1 MYFVVPEE
9 QLAPPVA
16 PIEQPSD
23 RPQGQLQPL
32 PERLSRKES
41 GESRLPAE
49 DVLSE
54 LIQAL
59 ELPAPELT
67 ANPLVFLSK
76 QLRFSLPVE
85 DINTPE
91 TDIYL
96 IKSVIERIE
105 RAQQREQEAVPAAE
119 AQLEKVRDAARRSQY
134 KEAINAAAEIRDA
147 DLADGQLR
155 ELMGAIWSA
164 SVDLSDDS
172 EEELCGYDRVI
183 HIGNILIARNTDDL
197 LLHGRIARALFYK
210 GITLGN
216 LNRSEEAIAV
226 YDEVMHRFGEAT
238 EAALREQVAMA
249 LQKKHETLVG
259 LGREDEARNVYEE
272 LRERFGDISPPQAPT

>member
-105 RAQQREQEAVPAAE
+105 RAQQREQEAVPAAK

-134 KEAINAAAEIRDA
+134 KEAINAAAEIRDT
-147 DLADGQLR
+147 DLADG
-155 ELMGAIWSA
+155 
-164 SVDLSDDS
+164 
-172 EEELCGYDRVI
+172 
-183 HIGNILIARNTDDL
+183 
-197 LLHGRIARALFYK
+197 
-210 GITLGN
+210 
-216 LNRSEEAIAV
+216 
-226 YDEVMHRFGEAT
+226 
-238 EAALREQVAMA
+238 
-249 LQKKHETLVG
+249 
-259 LGREDEARNVYEE
+259 
-272 LRERFGDISPPQAPT
+272 